1 MTSLKRFALDVRP
14 LRRRDFRLVYTAAG
28 VSSFGS
34 MISYVTIP
42 FQLKQMT
49 GDTLIVGLL
58 GIAELVP
65 LLFMAFVGGALADY
79 VDRRKLV
86 FWAEAALA
94 VLAAL
99 LLLNALVG
107 TPKVWVLFV
116 IAALGA
122 AIDGIHRPA
131 MDAMMP
137 RLAPAEEMPAV
148 GALNSLRWQIAQ
160 IAGPTLAGL
169 MIANFDVAWVFA
181 FDLATYA
188 VSLACFAMV
197 RSIAPPEAAERPSL
211 RSVVEGVRY
220 ARSRPELIGTYL
232 IDINAMFFA
241 FPVALYPWVA
251 DRYGGASVLGLFY
264 AALAA
269 GSMLVTLTSGWTARV
284 HRHGLAVLI
293 AAGAWGLGI
302 VLFGMAGSLWLALL
316 GLVVAGASD
325 MISGLFRGIIWNQ
338 TIPDHLRGRLAGIE
352 MLSYLTGPML
362 GQTRAGLSARW
373 WGPAGAVVW
382 GGVLC
387 VVGTGALAAALPA
400 FLKYDGREG
409 LARKEAEEAARAA
422 EIAAARAAAPLGATP
437 KDSGLQP
444 AAEAAT
450 P

>member
-1 MTSLKRFALDVRP
+1 MTSKRRFALDLTP

-34 MISYVTIP
+34 MITYVTIP

-49 GDTLIVGLL
+49 GDPLIVGLL
-58 GIAELVP
+58 GVVELVP

-86 FWAEAALA
+86 FWAEAGLA
-94 VLAAL
+94 VLTGL
-99 LLLNALVG
+99 LLLNALLG
-107 TPKVWVLFV
+107 SPQVWVLFV
-116 IAALGA
+116 IAGLA
-122 AIDGIHRPA
+122 AAVDGIHRPA

-137 RLAPAEEMPAV
+137 RLAPAEEMASV
-148 GALNSLRWQIAQ
+148 GALNSLRWQVAQ
-160 IAGPTLAGL
+160 IAGPTLAGI
-169 MIANFDVAWVFA
+169 MIANWDVAWVFG
-181 FDLATYA
+181 FDLATFV
-188 VSLACFAMV
+188 VSLICFGLV
-197 RSIAPPEAAERPSL
+197 RAVAPPEAAERPSL

-232 IDINAMFFA
+232 VDINAMFFA

-251 DRYGGASVLGLFY
+251 DKYGGASVLGLFY
-264 AALAA
+264 AALAT
-269 GSMLVTLTSGWTARV
+269 GSLLVTVTSGWTARV
-284 HRHGLAVLI
+284 HRHGLAVLV

-302 VLFGMAGSLWLALL
+302 VLFGLAGSLWLALL

-325 MISGLFRGIIWNQ
+325 MISGLFRGVIWNQ

-373 WGPAGAVVW
+373 WGYSGAVVW

-387 VVGTGALAAALPA
+387 VAGTGALAAALPA
-400 FLKYDGREG
+400 FLRYDGREG

-422 EIAAARAAAPLGATP
+422 ELAALRPVEAP
-437 KDSGLQP
+437 SP
-444 AAEAAT
+444 A
-450 P
+450 

>member
-1 MTSLKRFALDVRP
+1 MTSKRRFALDLSP

-34 MISYVTIP
+34 MITYVTIP

-49 GDTLIVGLL
+49 GDPLVVGLL
-58 GIAELVP
+58 GVVELVP

-86 FWAEAALA
+86 FWAEAGLA
-94 VLAAL
+94 VLTGL

-107 TPKVWVLFV
+107 SPQVWVLFV
-116 IAALGA
+116 IAGLTA
-122 AIDGIHRPA
+122 AVDGVHRPA

-137 RLAPAEEMPAV
+137 RLAPAEEMASV
-148 GALNSLRWQIAQ
+148 GALNSLRWQVAQ

-169 MIANFDVAWVFA
+169 MIANLDVAWVFG
-181 FDLATYA
+181 FDLATFA
-188 VSLACFAMV
+188 VSLLCFGLV
-197 RSIAPPEAAERPSL
+197 RAVAPPEAAERPSL
-211 RSVVEGVRY
+211 RSVVEGIRY

-232 IDINAMFFA
+232 VDINAMFFA

-251 DRYGGASVLGLFY
+251 DKYGGASVLGLFY
-264 AALAA
+264 AALAT
-269 GSMLVTLTSGWTARV
+269 GSLLVTVTSGWTARV
-284 HRHGLAVLI
+284 HRHGLAVLV

-302 VLFGMAGSLWLALL
+302 VLFGLAGSLWAALL

-325 MISGLFRGIIWNQ
+325 MVSGLFRGVIWNQ

-373 WGPAGAVVW
+373 WGYSGAVVW

-387 VVGTGALAAALPA
+387 VAGTGALAAALPA
-400 FLKYDGREG
+400 FLRYDGREG
-409 LARKEAEEAARAA
+409 LARKESEEAARAA
-422 EIAAARAAAPLGATP
+422 ELAALRPAGAPTP
-437 KDSGLQP
+437 
-444 AAEAAT
+444 A
-450 P
+450 

>member
-1 MTSLKRFALDVRP
+1 MTSKRRFALDLSP

-34 MISYVTIP
+34 MITYVTIP

-49 GDTLIVGLL
+49 GDPLTVGLL
-58 GIAELVP
+58 GVVELAP

-79 VDRRKLV
+79 MDRRKLV

-94 VLAAL
+94 GLTAL

-116 IAALGA
+116 IAGLA
-122 AIDGIHRPA
+122 AAVDGIHRPA

-137 RLAPAEEMPAV
+137 RLAPAEEMAAV
-148 GALNSLRWQIAQ
+148 GSLNSLRWQIAQ

-181 FDLATYA
+181 FDLATFA
-188 VSLACFAMV
+188 VALVCFGLV
-197 RSIAPPEAAERPSL
+197 RAVAPPEAAERPSL
-211 RSVVEGVRY
+211 RSVVEGIRY

-232 IDINAMFFA
+232 VDVNAMFFA

-251 DRYGGASVLGLFY
+251 DKYGGASVLGLFY
-264 AALAA
+264 AALAV
-269 GSMLVTLTSGWTARV
+269 GSLLVTVTSGWTARV
-284 HRHGLAVLI
+284 HRHGLAVLL

-302 VLFGMAGSLWLALL
+302 VLFGLAGSLWLALL

-325 MISGLFRGIIWNQ
+325 MISGLFRGVIWNQ

-373 WGPAGAVVW
+373 WGYSGAVVW

-387 VVGTGALAAALPA
+387 VAGTGALAAALPA
-400 FLKYDGREG
+400 FLRYDGREG
-409 LARKEAEEAARAA
+409 LARKQAEEAARAA
-422 EIAAARAAAPLGATP
+422 ELAALRPAGAPTP
-437 KDSGLQP
+437 
-444 AAEAAT
+444 A
-450 P
+450 

>member
-1 MTSLKRFALDVRP
+1 MTSKRRFALDLTP

-34 MISYVTIP
+34 MITYVTIP

-49 GDTLIVGLL
+49 GDPLTVGLL
-58 GIAELVP
+58 GVVELVP

-86 FWAEAALA
+86 FWAEAGLA
-94 VLAAL
+94 VLTGL

-107 TPKVWVLFV
+107 SPQVWVLFV
-116 IAALGA
+116 IAGLA
-122 AIDGIHRPA
+122 AAVDGIHRPA

-137 RLAPAEEMPAV
+137 RLAPAEEMASV
-148 GALNSLRWQIAQ
+148 GALNSLRWQVAQ
-160 IAGPTLAGL
+160 IAGPTLAGI
-169 MIANFDVAWVFA
+169 MIANWDVAWVFG
-181 FDLATYA
+181 FDLATFA
-188 VSLACFAMV
+188 VSLICFGLV
-197 RSIAPPEAAERPSL
+197 RAVAPPEAAERPSL

-232 IDINAMFFA
+232 VDINAMFFA

-251 DRYGGASVLGLFY
+251 DKYGGASVLGLFY
-264 AALAA
+264 AALAT
-269 GSMLVTLTSGWTARV
+269 GSLLVTVTSGWTARV
-284 HRHGLAVLI
+284 HRHGLAVLV

-302 VLFGMAGSLWLALL
+302 VLFGLAGSLWLALL

-325 MISGLFRGIIWNQ
+325 MISGLFRGVIWNQ

-373 WGPAGAVVW
+373 WGYSGAVVW

-387 VVGTGALAAALPA
+387 VAGTGALAAALPA
-400 FLKYDGREG
+400 FLRYDGREG
-409 LARKEAEEAARAA
+409 LARKQAEEAARAA
-422 EIAAARAAAPLGATP
+422 ELAAVRPVEAP
-437 KDSGLQP
+437 SP
-444 AAEAAT
+444 A
-450 P
+450 

>member
-1 MTSLKRFALDVRP
+1 MTSKRRFALDLTP

-34 MISYVTIP
+34 MITYVTIP
-42 FQLKQMT
+42 FQIKQMT
-49 GDTLIVGLL
+49 GDPLIVGLL
-58 GIAELVP
+58 GVVELVP

-86 FWAEAALA
+86 FWAEAGLA
-94 VLAAL
+94 VLTGL

-107 TPKVWVLFV
+107 SPQVWVLFV
-116 IAALGA
+116 IAGLA
-122 AIDGIHRPA
+122 AAVDGIHRPA

-137 RLAPAEEMPAV
+137 RLAPAEEMASV
-148 GALNSLRWQIAQ
+148 GALNSLRWQVAQ

-169 MIANFDVAWVFA
+169 MIANLDVAWVFG
-181 FDLATYA
+181 FDLATFV
-188 VSLACFAMV
+188 VSLVCFGLV
-197 RSIAPPEAAERPSL
+197 RAVAPPEAAERPSL
-211 RSVVEGVRY
+211 RSVVEGIRY

-232 IDINAMFFA
+232 VDINAMFFA

-251 DRYGGASVLGLFY
+251 DKYGGASVLGLFY
-264 AALAA
+264 AALAT
-269 GSMLVTLTSGWTARV
+269 GSLLVTVTSGWTARV
-284 HRHGLAVLI
+284 HRHGLAVLV

-302 VLFGMAGSLWLALL
+302 VLFGLAGSLWLALL

-325 MISGLFRGIIWNQ
+325 MISGLFRGVIWNQ

-373 WGPAGAVVW
+373 WGYSGAVVW

-387 VVGTGALAAALPA
+387 VAGTGALAAALPA
-400 FLKYDGREG
+400 FLRYDGREG
-409 LARKEAEEAARAA
+409 LARKQAEEAARAA
-422 EIAAARAAAPLGATP
+422 ELAALRP
-437 KDSGLQP
+437 
-444 AAEAAT
+444 AEAPT
-450 P
+450 PA